1 MNNLKGKII
10 KSITKRRVITTD
22 DCEAI
27 NIRFTDGTS
36 LKITSWDYEGY
47 RSGFEIEIKKK

>member
-10 KSITKRRVITTD
+10 KSITKRRVITTNN
-22 DCEAI
+22 CEAI
-27 NIRFTDGTS
+27 NIKFTDGTS